1 MTTSIAARRACLAIL
16 GAVVAIAGVIVF
28 TSLASI
34 PAEDDLGNAFMVVLF
49 IGLSAYWAL
58 GSVIVLRADGHTI
71 GWLFAVSSALLAS
84 TFTCFAL
91 AFVADTD
98 QLPVQVA
105 GWAALVGSLLFA
117 PALLLTMPAVMLVF
131 PTGRL
136 LGTPWRLAVVLVVV
150 LVVVRS
156 LVLLITP
163 YPIDEAGP
171 ANPLTPALPVLSPA
185 ALAALAALS
194 AVCVTLSF
202 GIAFSSG
209 VLAIIVRFRR
219 SVGEQRQQMKWFLA
233 AMVPAA
239 ILVPLD
245 LSLDGKSP
253 AILNLLSIATL
264 PLAALAVAIAILRYR
279 LYDIDRFISRTIAYA
294 TVTGGLLLVYFAVN
308 LALTAAFSSVTNSN
322 SIAVAASTLVVAAL
336 FTPVRRRVQ
345 RAVDRRFDRA
355 RYDAERTAAAF
366 SERLR
371 DQVDLPTLAD
381 DLDAT
386 IRRSVAPRSVALWIR
401 EGQR

>member
-1 MTTSIAARRACLAIL
+1 MTTSIDARRACLVVL
-16 GAVVAIAGVIVF
+16 GAIVFVAAAIVF

-34 PAEDDLGNAFMVVLF
+34 PAEEDLGNAFMVVLF
-49 IGLSAYWAL
+49 IGLVAYWAL

-71 GWLFAVSSALLAS
+71 GWLFAVSAALLAS

-91 AFVADTD
+91 AFVADVD
-98 QLPVQVA
+98 QLPAQIA
-105 GWAALVGSLLFA
+105 GWAALLGSLLFA

-136 LGTPWRLAVVLVVV
+136 PGPRWRLAVDLVVV

-163 YPIDEAGP
+163 YPIDDPGP
-171 ANPLTPALPVLSPA
+171 ANPLTPALPERSAV
-185 ALAALAALS
+185 ALTALAALS
-194 AVCVTLSF
+194 ARVRDADVRDRLRSGILASSF
-202 GIAFSSG
+202 GSVARS
-209 VLAIIVRFRR
+209 AI
-219 SVGEQRQQMKWFLA
+219 QRQQMKWFLA

-245 LSLDGKSP
+245 LSMDGESP

-294 TVTGGLLLVYFAVN
+294 AVTGGCSWCLPGREPGAYGGVQLGHQLE
-308 LALTAAFSSVTNSN
+308 LD
-322 SIAVAASTLVVAAL
+322 
-336 FTPVRRRVQ
+336 RRRGVHAA
-345 RAVDRRFDRA
+345 RRGPVYATSATRPAVGG
-355 RYDAERTAAAF
+355 
-366 SERLR
+366 SPLR
-371 DQVDLPTLAD
+371 SGPL
-381 DLDAT
+381 
-386 IRRSVAPRSVALWIR
+386 
-401 EGQR
+401 